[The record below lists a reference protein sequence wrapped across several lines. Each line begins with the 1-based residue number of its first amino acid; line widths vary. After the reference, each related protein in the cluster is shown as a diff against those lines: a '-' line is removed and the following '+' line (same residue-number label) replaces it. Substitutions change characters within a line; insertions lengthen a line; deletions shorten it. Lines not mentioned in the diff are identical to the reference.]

1 MWAKLEDVVKMQR
14 REVLG
19 VLSAAVGSA
28 LLPGSLA
35 TAEHTPA
42 ANHLPKERVTVELWQ
57 PLSAVTVK

>member
-1 MWAKLEDVVKMQR
+1 MQR